1 MSSRCSMH
9 WPIGWSSNLGQVSWW
24 VAWWVTYGSIIDLHG
39 CRSSR
44 LVHLSIKPKHHSK
57 TLLPI
62 NPKPVKEREGLMQ
75 LLWFELMNYSRCLH
89 DQAVKLNNDSLNDF
103 LLESANSSDSKE
115 FRDEIKNLNIQKLLV
130 VQHWSYME
138 KTRKG
143 KVKEIALLSASER
156 IGYYYWI
163 VTQCVENQNFK
174 PNISHFSEDFRRDS
188 SPKECLGH

>member
-1 MSSRCSMH
+1 M
-9 WPIGWSSNLGQVSWW
+9 NLW
-24 VAWWVTYGSIIDLHG
+24 IIQDV
-39 CRSSR
+39 C
-44 LVHLSIKPKHHSK
+44 K
-57 TLLPI
+57 
-62 NPKPVKEREGLMQ
+62 
-75 LLWFELMNYSRCLH
+75 H

-115 FRDEIKNLNIQKLLV
+115 FRDEIKNLNIQKLLI

-163 VTQCVENQNFK
+163 ETQCVENQNFK
-174 PNISHFSEDFRRDS
+174 PNISRKIFEEILHQRSVSVIRDLWES
-188 SPKECLGH
+188 ISPVQILQTFKPAKPQDLLCVFPPFAAKSCWAKMKWKPQNLSLNFQIKPKSTLASLSLVSH